1 MSCGL
6 RRMGSILHPFLL
18 FATKCKRKHNNYQWY
33 FRQVL
38 GLYPHKSLLMVAIWY
53 NCYHYGEH
61 KSHPSRAGLV
71 GFICFVVLGGLLLS
85 PVLPGKIFDSFPGS
99 SQSLSTGDDSPAC
112 IHELEAVSSALSYN
126 RKLGSPITYSYATT
140 TTQKA
145 TCDGKQQTA
154 IAGRAGQFNPLGLL
168 IDSALAL
175 IVSVIVSKV
184 WRRVFHEQN

>member
-1 MSCGL
+1 VQPTENPAPLSTEPQPA
-6 RRMGSILHPFLL
+6 RPF
-18 FATKCKRKHNNYQWY
+18 AASAKVQ
-33 FRQVL
+33 
-38 GLYPHKSLLMVAIWY
+38 
-53 NCYHYGEH
+53 EH
-61 KSHPSRAGLV
+61 KSRPSRAGLV

-85 PVLPGKIFDSFPGS
+85 PFLPGKTFDSFPGS
-99 SQSLSTGDDSPAC
+99 SQSSSTGDDSLAC
-112 IHELEAVSSALSYN
+112 IHELGAVSSSLSYN

-175 IVSVIVSKV
+175 IVSVVISKV